1 MILEA
6 LKKGHFS
13 IGFSEHVY
21 TPFSPMFSNRKN
33 QMQEYKKEINDLKK
47 KYESQIKIYCGI
59 EDEMYVETD
68 FSGYDYLIG
77 SFHYLKLG
85 NEYIGFD
92 RTEDVVKEVI
102 DNYFNG
108 KGIEYA
114 KEYFDFE

>member
-1 MILEA
+1 
-6 LKKGHFS
+6 
-13 IGFSEHVY
+13 
-21 TPFSPMFSNRKN
+21 
-33 QMQEYKKEINDLKK
+33 
-47 KYESQIKIYCGI
+47 
-59 EDEMYVETD
+59 MYVETD